1 MKRGPDAD
9 LVYLSHMIE
18 CINRV
23 LEYCEG
29 GELSFR
35 QSHLIQDAVIRN
47 LQTMA
52 ESSQRLSE
60 STKAIASDVPWRAIS
75 GFRNIIVNDY
85 LGVDLDMV
93 WQVVSSNLPLLQ
105 AALLKIN
112 ATPI

>member
-1 MKRGPDAD
+1 MKPSLDAD
-9 LVYLSHMIE
+9 LVYVAHMIE
-18 CINRV
+18 CIDRV
-23 LEYCEG
+23 LKYCEG
-29 GELSFR
+29 GKSSFR

-60 STKAIASDVPWRAIS
+60 STKTIASDVPWRAIS
-75 GFRNIIVNDY
+75 GFRNIIVHDY

-93 WQVVSSNLPLLQ
+93 WQVVSADLPALQ

-112 ATPI
+112 STPV

>member
-9 LVYLSHMIE
+9 LVYLNHMIE

-75 GFRNIIVNDY
+75 GFRNIIVHDY

-93 WQVVSSNLPLLQ
+93 WQVVSSDLPLLQ

-112 ATPI
+112 ANPI